1 MKNKKGFTL
10 IELLAVIVIL
20 AVIALI
26 ATPVVMNSI
35 EEARKGSAK
44 NAGFG
49 VVKAI
54 EHDISLQILADS
66 SWQVE
71 GNECRYNYRESGYT
85 HTSPMFADPVPN
97 CSTDPAFHNDVDIQ
111 GTRPN
116 VVDLN
121 FANNE
126 ITDGFMCINNY
137 PLEVDEDGVVTNY
150 EGTTTIC
157 DN

>member
-1 MKNKKGFTL
+1 MKNEKGFTL

-49 VVKAI
+49 VLKAI
-54 EHDISLQILADS
+54 EHDISLRILSESSTQIAEDA
-66 SWQVE
+66 
-71 GNECRYNYRESGYT
+71 YNYDY
-85 HTSPMFADPVPN
+85 V
-97 CSTDPAFHNDVDIQ
+97 STPTDSNTFSIGTENDDIDVQ

-116 VVDLN
+116 AVELTID
-121 FANNE
+121 ANE
-126 ITDGFMCINNY
+126 ITGGHMCVNNY
-137 PLEVDEDGVVTNY
+137 PLEVNSDGVVSNMATDNVN
-150 EGTTTIC
+150 IC
-157 DN
+157 STDDYTP

>member
-49 VVKAI
+49 VIKAI
-54 EHDISLQILADS
+54 EHDISLRILANS
-66 SWQVE
+66 SEQVSAAD
-71 GNECRYNYRESGYT
+71 YNYIYT
-85 HTSPMFADPVPN
+85 AAPTDSNTFPTS
-97 CSTDPAFHNDVDIQ
+97 VDIQ

-116 VVDLN
+116 RVTLTIS
-121 FANNE
+121 ANE
-126 ITDGFMCINNY
+126 ITGGSLCINNY
-137 PLEVDEDGVVTNY
+137 PLTVNSDGVVENST
-150 EGTTTIC
+150 
-157 DN
+157 DNTLCNE

>member
-49 VVKAI
+49 VIKAI
-54 EHDISLQILADS
+54 EHDISLQILSDP
-66 SWQVE
+66 SWQVDN
-71 GNECRYNYRESGYT
+71 GDNECRYIYRESGYT
-85 HTSPMFADPVPN
+85 HTLGNAACTN
-97 CSTDPAFHNDVDIQ
+97 GAFDSDVDIQ

-126 ITDGFMCINNY
+126 IVDGFLCINNY
-137 PLEVDEDGVVTNY
+137 PLEVDSDGVVSNF

-157 DN
+157 NNE